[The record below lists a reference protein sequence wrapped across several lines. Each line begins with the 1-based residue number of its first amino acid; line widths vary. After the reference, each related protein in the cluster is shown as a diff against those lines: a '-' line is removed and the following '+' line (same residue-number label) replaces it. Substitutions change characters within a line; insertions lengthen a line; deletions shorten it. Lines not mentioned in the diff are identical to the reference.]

1 VTLLDIAILLVWLGL
16 ALCGFWKGAVQIVFG
31 VSGVVAGVATALVVG
46 DRLASEIA
54 VHIANEL
61 VADVLGRAVPFLG
74 CVVVFALA
82 GWGIERTL
90 RSLRLNWFNRLLGA
104 ALTGVVGALAVALL
118 LSVAA
123 DASPAW
129 AEACSESVLLPWVQ
143 RLLAWLRSAA

>member
-16 ALCGFWKGAVQIVFG
+16 ALCGFWKGAVRIVFG
-31 VSGVVAGVATALVVG
+31 VGGVVAGVATALVVG

-61 VADVLGRAVPFLG
+61 VADVLGRAVPLLG
-74 CVVVFALA
+74 CVVVFVLA

-90 RSLRLNWFNRLLGA
+90 RSLRLNWANRLLGA
-104 ALTGVVGALAVALL
+104 VLTGVVGALAVALL
-118 LSVAA
+118 LSIAA

-129 AEACSESVLLPWVQ
+129 AAACSESALLPWVQ
-143 RLLAWLRSAA
+143 RLLDWLRSAT